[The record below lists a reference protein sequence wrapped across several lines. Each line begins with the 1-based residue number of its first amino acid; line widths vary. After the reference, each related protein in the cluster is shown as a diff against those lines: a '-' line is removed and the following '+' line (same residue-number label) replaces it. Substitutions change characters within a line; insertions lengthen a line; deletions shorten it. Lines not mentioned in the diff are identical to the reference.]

1 MSIDRKRFLMM
12 AFSLSLGACGPKA
25 PTTGG
30 TMENNQTDNATT
42 GDTGTAPADE
52 CVNWDPSGECIG
64 WAGDTGA
71 APADECVNWDPSGE
85 CIGWAGDSTMP
96 ADECV
101 DYDPSGEC
109 IQWAGDEMGD

>member
-30 TMENNQTDNATT
+30 TMENKEMSDSTPTDEGAM
-42 GDTGTAPADE
+42 PADE
-52 CVNWDPSGECIG
+52 CTSY
-64 WAGDTGA
+64 
-71 APADECVNWDPSGE
+71 DPSGE
-85 CIGWAGDSTMP
+85 CIGWAGDSAMP

-101 DYDPSGEC
+101 SYDPSGECIGWAGDAPADECLDYDPSGEC
-109 IQWAGDEMGD
+109 ISWASEQGD